1 MSVKPTT
8 QVYAVRER
16 AETEVGFIAQSRSQ
30 IVTVSIPTMLDTLN
44 REVLMIQEV
53 DFDIYNAGY
62 WSALMARTN
71 SSIDPAVAYVSG
83 TLSVFLT
90 EVDPAVDPTVLSLS
104 SPHFI
109 ASRTISSVAGLLTM
123 TDNNPDTAS
132 YSSVAFADH
141 PLFTTASANLFLSVG
156 FSYDGNDPG
165 TMTGAP
171 AKIAGEFRAFAQRGR
186 ADADTYAA
194 ILTGLYA

>member
-1 MSVKPTT
+1 MT
-8 QVYAVRER
+8 
-16 AETEVGFIAQSRSQ
+16 
-30 IVTVSIPTMLDTLN
+30 
-44 REVLMIQEV
+44 
-53 DFDIYNAGY
+53 
-62 WSALMARTN
+62 RTGA
-71 SSIDPAVAYVSG
+71 SIDPAVAYVNG
-83 TLSVFLT
+83 TLSVYLT

-109 ASRTISSVAGLLTM
+109 ASRIIGSVGGVWTIA
-123 TDNNPDTAS
+123 DNNPDTAS

-141 PLFTTASANLFLSVG
+141 PLFTTASANLFLTVG

-165 TMTGAP
+165 TMSGAP
-171 AKIAGEFRAFAQRGR
+171 AKIAADFRAFCQRGR

>member
-8 QVYAVRER
+8 QVYAVRDSKEI
-16 AETEVGFIAQSRSQ
+16 EVPFQAQSRTL
-30 IVTVSIPTMLDTLN
+30 IETISIPTMLDTLN

-53 DFDIYNAGY
+53 DFDIYNIAQWAGY
-62 WSALMARTN
+62 MSRN
-71 SSIDPAVAYVSG
+71 NGSIDPNVAYLNG

-90 EVDPAVDPTVLSLS
+90 EVDPAIDPTVLSLA

-109 ASRTISSVAGLLTM
+109 ASQIISSVAGVYTSV
-123 TDNNPDTAS
+123 DNNPDTGS

-141 PLFTTASANLFLSVG
+141 PLFTTASSNLFLSVG
-156 FSYDGNDPG
+156 FSYEGNDPA
-165 TMTGAP
+165 TMTGP
-171 AKIAGEFRAFAQRGR
+171 SAKIAGNFRAFCQRGR

>member
-53 DFDIYNAGY
+53 DFDISNVAY
-62 WSALMARTN
+62 WAALMTRTN
-71 SSIDPAVAYVSG
+71 GSLDPAVAYVNG
-83 TLSVFLT
+83 TLSLFLT

-109 ASRTISSVAGLLTM
+109 ASQVIGSVGGIWTIS
-123 TDNNPDTAS
+123 DNNPDTGS

-141 PLFTTASANLFLSVG
+141 PLFTTASANLYLTIG
-156 FSYDGNDPG
+156 FSYDGNDPAS
-165 TMTGAP
+165 MTGAP
-171 AKIAGEFRAFAQRGR
+171 AKIQGDFRAFCQRGR